1 MRTRSWKI
9 LAAIAVMAFPFGVQ
23 GQTNDELSAMVTGPW
38 HHVPNAVS
46 PLQFNK
52 DEAKCRVVSAQTPIN
67 STTPAVVERV
77 RWTVL
82 INCLKAS
89 GYEPGPALAKTKTA
103 PPQDTPSAAKITLM
117 VAKIEDLSCAQFL
130 QLRKITATAD
140 YLFFAWARGFITAW
154 NVLSENAVLRVDPSV
169 IQSEAQQK
177 LLQDYCA
184 ANPSKMYMESVS
196 NLLAKL
202 KYEKAKATGKVEEQ

>member
-1 MRTRSWKI
+1 
-9 LAAIAVMAFPFGVQ
+9 MALPFGAQ
-23 GQTNDELSAMVTGPW
+23 GQTNDELSSMVSGSW

-67 STTPAVVERV
+67 STTSTVVERA
-77 RWTVL
+77 RWIVL

-103 PPQDTPSAAKITLM
+103 PPQDTLSPAKITLM
-117 VAKIEDLSCAQFL
+117 AAKIEDLSCAQFL
-130 QLRKITATAD
+130 QLRKITTTGAD

-154 NVLSENAVLRVDPSV
+154 NMLSEKAVLRVDPSV
-169 IQSEAQQK
+169 IQPEAQQK

-184 ANPSKMYMESVS
+184 ANPSKLYIESVS

-202 KYEKAKATGKVEEQ
+202 KYEKAKATGKVEEE

>member
-9 LAAIAVMAFPFGVQ
+9 LAAIAVMAFPFGAQ
-23 GQTNDELSAMVTGPW
+23 GQTNDELSSMVDGPW

-67 STTPAVVERV
+67 STTPAVVARV
-77 RWTVL
+77 RWIVL
-82 INCLKAS
+82 INCLKAN
-89 GYEPGPALAKTKTA
+89 GYEPGPAPAKTETA
-103 PPQDTPSAAKITLM
+103 PSQDTLRR
-117 VAKIEDLSCAQFL
+117 VAVKIEDLSCAQFL
-130 QLRKITATAD
+130 ELRKITASAD
-140 YLFFAWARGFITAW
+140 YLFFAWARGFFVAW
-154 NVLSENAVLRVDPSV
+154 NMATENAALRVDPSV
-169 IQSEAQQK
+169 IQPEAQQK

-184 ANPSKMYMESVS
+184 ANPSKLYIESVS

-202 KYEKAKATGKVEEQ
+202 KYEKAKATGKVEEE